1 MPAGTVVLN
10 DWGEGGYLMW
20 AYPDL
25 DFVVSGYGDIYTD
38 SEIAR
43 NYRLDGT
50 APRLGRGREKHRPCV
65 RARPTRVEARLR
77 AADVGGLEG
86 HPSQRGSGPPRA
98 ADVLRRLTWSRTWP
112 SRAVR
117 G

>member
-50 APRLGRGREKHRPCV
+50 APGWV
-65 RARPTRVEARLR
+65 
-77 AADVGGLEG
+77 ADVKSIDPAYALVRPGSRLAYELQTLEDWKVI
-86 HPSQRGSGPPRA
+86 HRSEDLVLLEPP
-98 ADVLRRLTWSRTWP
+98 TS
-112 SRAVR
+112 
-117 G
+117 